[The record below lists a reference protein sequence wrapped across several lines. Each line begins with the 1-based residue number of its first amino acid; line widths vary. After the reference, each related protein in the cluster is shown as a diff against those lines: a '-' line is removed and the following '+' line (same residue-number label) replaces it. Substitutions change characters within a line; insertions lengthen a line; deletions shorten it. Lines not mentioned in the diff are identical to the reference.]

1 MFNGR
6 NRQIRLNC
14 KMKKYILNICLL
26 LVLPFFA
33 YSQAQISNVKF
44 ELNGKDR
51 TIRINYDI
59 DFNSPEDS
67 VYISAVG
74 GKSGVLK
81 SQTLSGDVGK
91 GIKTGPNKLI
101 VWDFM
106 TDSLKINENLTINI
120 FVKIHDY
127 RAIAEAPKTEQKETT
142 ETKQASVE
150 NVSAPQKAEPTKPL
164 VSKIKPTKVKG
175 KINVATLAILGT
187 GLAAG
192 VGMVVISTGMKST
205 AESYYKI
212 YQSSNVNQKIT
223 VSKDDWLSN
232 YSAVTIA
239 KANKDLALANDQLK
253 KANLLFYGGI
263 AVAALDLV
271 YSIPRLRKKTN
282 KKVSF
287 QPIVSPNGTLLV
299 NANIKF

>member
-1 MFNGR
+1 MFNRG

-14 KMKKYILNICLL
+14 KMKKFILNICLFFL
-26 LVLPFFA
+26 LPFFA

-74 GKSGVLK
+74 GKSGILK
-81 SQTLSGDVGK
+81 SKTLSGDIGK

-106 TDSLKINENLTINI
+106 TDSLKINENLTINV

-127 RAIAEAPKTEQKETT
+127 RAMAEAPKTEQKETA
-142 ETKQASVE
+142 EAKPAIVE
-150 NVSAPQKAEPTKPL
+150 DIPTLQKIEPTKP
-164 VSKIKPTKVKG
+164 SIPKIKPTKVKG

-192 VGMVVISTGMKST
+192 VGMVVMSTGIKST
-205 AESYYKI
+205 AESYYNI

-223 VSKDDWLSN
+223 VSKDDWLTN

-239 KANKDLALANDQLK
+239 KADKDLALANDQLK

-287 QPIVSPNGTLLV
+287 QPVVNQNGTLLV